1 VNALRAQLRQIAPD
15 LPLNSPRTFVEIVNS
30 QAAQPRFVTLLFTFF
45 AVLGLTLAM
54 AGIYGVLSY
63 AVSRRTR
70 EIGVR
75 IALGAQRG
83 AVLRMVFKAGAR
95 VVGLGLVLGL
105 LASFA
110 ATRLLASQIE
120 LIEVKSSDP
129 ISFLG
134 VITLL
139 TLVAAAACFLPARR
153 AAQVDPIEV
162 LRYE

>member
-1 VNALRAQLRQIAPD
+1 
-15 LPLNSPRTFVEIVNS
+15 
-30 QAAQPRFVTLLFTFF
+30 
-45 AVLGLTLAM
+45 
-54 AGIYGVLSY
+54 VLSY
-63 AVSRRTR
+63 TVSRRTR

-83 AVLRMVFKAGAR
+83 DVLRMVFKAGAR
-95 VVGLGLVLGL
+95 VVGQGLVLGL